1 MVIAVAD
8 PPSPVHV
15 TEQEVVR
22 VGETTAEPD
31 VPFMVKPPPV
41 QDEAFV
47 ELHDSVED
55 CPAVND
61 FGLAESEAAG
71 ATGGVM
77 KELAVHGVSEPAPQ
91 QVLKT
96 SPFTGA
102 EGFDVSPYGSCTMT
116 PLADSDRLGFRPLAS
131 TGSKVA
137 WP

>member
-47 ELHDSVED
+47 ELHDPLRTVPRLTTSGWLKAKRQAR
-55 CPAVND
+55 PA
-61 FGLAESEAAG
+61 A
-71 ATGGVM
+71 
-77 KELAVHGVSEPAPQ
+77 
-91 QVLKT
+91 
-96 SPFTGA
+96 
-102 EGFDVSPYGSCTMT
+102 
-116 PLADSDRLGFRPLAS
+116 
-131 TGSKVA
+131 
-137 WP
+137 